1 MIVQRICKTIMKLE
15 LFSVEILLIAAAK
28 PKKVVF
34 LIETQMEL
42 LIQEIICFCLCQ
54 KAIDN
59 QTTNAKETFSITLL
73 NPNYDDSQFLEN
85 KINNIFD
92 KRDNLDADP
101 LIQEIRAVP
110 RTLSKLD
117 ELRARIVPGSGDML
131 LFAWDERDENGD
143 YAVTYE
149 LRVKDSGIELMNL
162 ITTPMIHQKTA
173 ERW

>member
-1 MIVQRICKTIMKLE
+1 M
-15 LFSVEILLIAAAK
+15 
-28 PKKVVF
+28 
-34 LIETQMEL
+34 
-42 LIQEIICFCLCQ
+42 
-54 KAIDN
+54 
-59 QTTNAKETFSITLL
+59 

-149 LRVKDSGIELMNL
+149 FRVKDSGIGADEFNHYTYDPSENSRTLVSR
-162 ITTPMIHQKTA
+162 TTGSSASSKFRKALLENSDGYSSEEFLGTSNTIEGEAIDGYISGATIFIDQNFNFKKDDN
-173 ERW
+173 